1 RRGAEIRLLYSADD
15 PGLLAV
21 RRHLGRFP
29 GRADRRLGAPI
40 TVVPGA
46 DHNLGS
52 PQAQVPFARALRELL
67 DAVRRVPAVRAGEAC
82 PGT

>member
-1 RRGAEIRLLYSADD
+1 M
-15 PGLLAV
+15 AV

-29 GRADRRLGAPI
+29 GWAERRLGAPV

-52 PQAQVPFARALRELL
+52 PQAQVLLAQALRDLL
-67 DAVRRVPAVRAGEAC
+67 RAAQRAPAVRPGDEARPRIPEPVLAT
-82 PGT
+82 PGWT